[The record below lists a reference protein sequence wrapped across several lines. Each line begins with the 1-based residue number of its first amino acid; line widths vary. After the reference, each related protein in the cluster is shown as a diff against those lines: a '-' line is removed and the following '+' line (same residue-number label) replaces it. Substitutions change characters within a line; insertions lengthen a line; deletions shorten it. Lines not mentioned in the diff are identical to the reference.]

1 MHKWKTAKLGDVC
14 GVFAG
19 QGAPQGAHNYS
30 ANGTPFIKAGDMI
43 DLVQGADEASIQKV
57 TDAVAK
63 SHRLRLFPSG
73 TVLFAKSGM
82 SATKGHIYPL
92 RSPAYVVNH
101 LACLVPNDQQC
112 SSRYLGYFF
121 RKYSPAT
128 LIKDSGYPSISL
140 TDISNVFIPLPP
152 LKDQKRIADI
162 LDKAAELISLRKQQ
176 IEKLDLLVKSK
187 FIDMFG
193 DPVTNPK
200 GWNVRRIFEVVH
212 SDKNALK
219 AGPFGSSLKKEFY
232 VRSGFKIYGQE
243 QVISGNPSF
252 GDYYIDERKYNE
264 LQSCSVKEGDVLISL
279 VGTYGKLLIIPH
291 DFEPGIINPRLMKIS
306 FDLTLVNV
314 VYFKCFFMTES
325 LMFFL
330 KGQTH
335 GGTMGILNL
344 GIVKNIK
351 LPVPPLPLQTEF
363 ATFVKKVEEQKSQMQ
378 TGLEKLELNYKAL
391 MAEFFEGDER
401 A

>member
-1 MHKWKTAKLGDVC
+1 MNM
-14 GVFAG
+14 G
-19 QGAPQGAHNYS
+19 Q
-30 ANGTPFIKAGDMI
+30 
-43 DLVQGADEASIQKV
+43 
-57 TDAVAK
+57 
-63 SHRLRLFPSG
+63 
-73 TVLFAKSGM
+73 
-82 SATKGHIYPL
+82 
-92 RSPAYVVNH
+92 SPASSSYNKEKKGIPFFQGNADFGPLHPVTRFYCSEPTKIAHTNDILLSVRAPIGAVNIAEEDCCIGRGLAGLTPHTDVSLKYLYYV
-101 LACLVPNDQQC
+101 LLGKNDELNFKGTGC
-112 SSRYLGYFF
+112 TFKAINKKSLGETSF
-121 RKYSPAT
+121 
-128 LIKDSGYPSISL
+128 
-140 TDISNVFIPLPP
+140 PLPP
-152 LKDQKRIADI
+152 LKEQKRIADI

-391 MAEFFEGDER
+391 MVEFFEGE
-401 A
+401 